1 MPALVHADCLPRHPG
16 PIDGVL
22 YGTEQDEW
30 TLRQLSEFGKFAEK
44 VKFVRCDPNSDHCAK
59 VRTHPHTHARMYGG
73 VCAALPALI
82 PLGWLLQLG
91 ITGFPTWVIR
101 GQQHRGY
108 HRLEDMAV
116 IAEAKEAK
124 TQL

>member
-1 MPALVHADCLPRHPG
+1 M
-16 PIDGVL
+16 L

-30 TLRQLSEFGKFAEK
+30 TLRQLSEFGKFADK
-44 VKFVRCDPNSDHCAK
+44 VKFVRCDPSSDHCAK
-59 VRTHPHTHARMYGG
+59 VCARVQARGAGAASPVRCGCGG
-73 VCAALPALI
+73 VLTPHRAARWP
-82 PLGWLLQLG
+82 LQLG